1 MLCACLQYYG
11 KRRYVTTI
19 INSTNVANLLAIKAI
34 NAETKEN
41 RHKYDF
47 KPRNVSNPDAS

>member
-1 MLCACLQYYG
+1 MCACLQYYG

-34 NAETKEN
+34 NAKTKEN
-41 RHKYDF
+41 RHEYDF